1 MRKYIIITG
10 SKGQIGEC
18 LFEKLNSKENYL
30 ICIDSNYNKN
40 IINNSYIKYKLDI
53 SKEKDVIKFFKF
65 LKKNKI
71 NKVDSLINNAA
82 IQFFKNIEKEDYNDF
97 LEVLKVNVGGVFLMI
112 KYALDFLKKSNKPNI
127 INLGSIYGLVSGDPN
142 IYTDTKRNTSDAYA
156 ASKAAIIQLS
166 RYYAIHLSKYKIRV
180 NSISPGGIYRNQ
192 GADFVKNYSK
202 KTPSARM
209 AKVEEIVNSI
219 IFLLDQG
226 SSYINGHNLV
236 VDGGFT
242 SW

>member
-1 MRKYIIITG
+1 
-10 SKGQIGEC
+10 
-18 LFEKLNSKENYL
+18 
-30 ICIDSNYNKN
+30 
-40 IINNSYIKYKLDI
+40 
-53 SKEKDVIKFFKF
+53 
-65 LKKNKI
+65 
-71 NKVDSLINNAA
+71 
-82 IQFFKNIEKEDYNDF
+82 
-97 LEVLKVNVGGVFLMI
+97 MI
-112 KYALDFLKKSNKPNI
+112 KYALNFLKKSNNPNI

-202 KTPSARM
+202 KTPLARM

>member
-18 LFEKLNSKENYL
+18 LFEKLNLKENYL

-112 KYALDFLKKSNKPNI
+112 KYAFESWQCK
-127 INLGSIYGLVSGDPN
+127 
-142 IYTDTKRNTSDAYA
+142 
-156 ASKAAIIQLS
+156 
-166 RYYAIHLSKYKIRV
+166 
-180 NSISPGGIYRNQ
+180 
-192 GADFVKNYSK
+192 
-202 KTPSARM
+202 
-209 AKVEEIVNSI
+209 EEENVC
-219 IFLLDQG
+219 
-226 SSYINGHNLV
+226 
-236 VDGGFT
+236 
-242 SW
+242 